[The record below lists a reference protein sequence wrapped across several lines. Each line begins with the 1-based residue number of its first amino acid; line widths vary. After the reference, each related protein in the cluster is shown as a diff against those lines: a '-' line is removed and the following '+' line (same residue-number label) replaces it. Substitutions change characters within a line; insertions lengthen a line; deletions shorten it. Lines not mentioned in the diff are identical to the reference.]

1 MPEVG
6 KRSETSSMPDVVNP
20 TQKAHYLSDLDKVSA
35 RPLPEWAGALRTSA
49 LSRFHEMEFPHRKME
64 TWRYTNVSPIV
75 NTPFRSVLEPAPL
88 ASRPSLD
95 GVVFDEQGWTELVF
109 VDGFYVPT
117 LSRHGDLPEG
127 VRVGSLAEAVHR
139 RDATAQRHLGR
150 YAGVNGNIFNALN
163 AAFLMDGAFVHVPA
177 HCVVPHPIH
186 LVFLSTAPHENAAT
200 HPRNLVVVD
209 HHGEL
214 TLIETYAGSACDRC
228 YLSNA
233 VTELS
238 LGEGARLRRY
248 SVLDEC
254 PNGYHMSSVKARQ
267 DRSSS
272 FTSFTVTKSARI
284 GRNELTVALDGEG
297 AECSLNGLY
306 MTDGDQL
313 IDNATGI
320 EHLKPHCSSWI
331 GYKGILDGRSSAVFS
346 GRIFVER
353 GAQKTDSKQ
362 LNNNML
368 LSDTATVDTKPLLEI
383 FADDVKCTHGAT
395 VGLPPKE
402 LIFYFQTRG
411 MSEAMARGM
420 LTYGFAGAIVNA
432 IEVEALRK
440 RLDQYVFERYSP

>member
-1 MPEVG
+1 
-6 KRSETSSMPDVVNP
+6 MPDVVNP
-20 TQKAHYLSDLDKVSA
+20 TQKAHYLSDLEKLKERV
-35 RPLPEWAGALRTSA
+35 LPEWARALRTNA
-49 LSRFHEMEFPHRKME
+49 LSHFHEMEFPHRRME
-64 TWRYTNVSPIV
+64 AWRYTNVSPIV
-75 NTPFRSVLEPAPL
+75 NTPFRSLLEPAPY
-88 ASRPSLD
+88 ASRASLD
-95 GVVFDEQGWTELVF
+95 GIGFDEHGWTELVF
-109 VDGFYVPT
+109 IDGFYAPN

-127 VRVGSLAEAVHR
+127 VRVGSLADAVQR
-139 RDATAQRHLGR
+139 GDALVQQHLGR

-177 HCVVPHPIH
+177 QYVVPNPIH
-186 LVFLSTAPHENAAT
+186 FVFLSTAPQENTAT
-200 HPRNLVVVD
+200 HPRNLVIVD
-209 HHGEL
+209 RQAEL
-214 TLIETYAGSACDRC
+214 TLIETYAGIAGDAC

-233 VTELS
+233 VTEIS
-238 LGEGARLRRY
+238 LGDGARLRRY
-248 SVLDEC
+248 SVLDEGA
-254 PNGYHMSSVKARQ
+254 NGYHMSTVRARQ

-272 FTSFTVTKSARI
+272 FTSFVLTKRARI

-306 MTDGDQL
+306 MADGDQL

-320 EHLKPHCSSWI
+320 EHLKPHCASWI
-331 GYKGILDGRSSAVFS
+331 GYKGILDDQASAVFS

-420 LTYGFAGAIVNA
+420 LTYGFAGAVVNA

-440 RLDQYVFERYSP
+440 RMDRYVFERYSP